1 VLPHEERVTSYLRDI
16 FNNDKEK
23 AQELIDKAYEEHDK
37 PKSEARFVI
46 DQLRMLHNLKKRK
59 SIEKNLVWAKD
70 QAKTLENIRKMTG
83 LDVDP
88 SKVQGWA
95 DNL

>member
-1 VLPHEERVTSYLRDI
+1 
-16 FNNDKEK
+16 
-23 AQELIDKAYEEHDK
+23 
-37 PKSEARFVI
+37 
-46 DQLRMLHNLKKRK
+46 MLHNLKKRK
-59 SIEKNLVWAKD
+59 SIEKNLIWAKD

-83 LDVDP
+83 LDIDP